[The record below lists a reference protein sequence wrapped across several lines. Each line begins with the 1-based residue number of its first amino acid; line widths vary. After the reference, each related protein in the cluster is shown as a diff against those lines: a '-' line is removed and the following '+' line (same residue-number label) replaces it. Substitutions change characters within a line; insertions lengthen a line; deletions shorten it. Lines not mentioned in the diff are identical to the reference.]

1 MSDSN
6 KITDSI
12 VNQPDFI
19 KNNEKIQLHQYD
31 DDNNTNNK
39 IKEPC
44 QDEKVKENTIILKIE
59 HEETCSTTTEA
70 MDTNN
75 CEGIEE
81 DMSTREAIKI
91 EEQQIDQVEKEENN
105 NNNNNNNNM
114 EGNEQDNKSESS
126 MENNNNEM
134 DSNME
139 NSNDERDTD
148 TNNIT
153 YNDNDNN
160 DSNDTTT
167 TATTTTTTTTTT
179 MDATNKRG
187 KRTPYKTA
195 TKQQLDIL
203 VDEHVNSKLSISA
216 AARKAGIARSTAAT
230 LMKKYKSNQGIIPAR
245 RPRGRTAPPTLSS
258 IHTQW
263 IDDFL
268 RQHQDATLSKIKKH
282 LLLAHPSIPHISIS
296 ALQRHISIKCEMNLK
311 RARK

>member
-6 KITDSI
+6 KTTDII

-19 KNNEKIQLHQYD
+19 KSNEKIQPQKH
-31 DDNNTNNK
+31 DDNDSNNK
-39 IKEPC
+39 IIETR
-44 QDEKVKENTIILKIE
+44 QDKKAKENAIMLKTE
-59 HEETCSTTTEA
+59 HEETYSTSTAVAMDSNSCEA
-70 MDTNN
+70 MEKAT
-75 CEGIEE
+75 
-81 DMSTREAIKI
+81 STSDIIKI
-91 EEQQIDQVEKEENN
+91 EQPQIDQVENNENDN
-105 NNNNNNNNM
+105 IQ
-114 EGNEQDNKSESS
+114 ENELENESDSS
-126 MENNNNEM
+126 MENNNNENESDM
-134 DSNME
+134 K
-139 NSNDERDTD
+139 NSNDECD
-148 TNNIT
+148 TNSNIT
-153 YNDNDNN
+153 TCNDDGNIA
-160 DSNDTTT
+160 TTT
-167 TATTTTTTTTTT
+167 TA
-179 MDATNKRG
+179 DATNKRG

-282 LLLAHPSIPHISIS
+282 LLMAHPSIPHISIS

>member
-6 KITDSI
+6 KTTDII

-19 KNNEKIQLHQYD
+19 KSNEKIQPQQF
-31 DDNNTNNK
+31 DDNENNNK
-39 IKEPC
+39 IIETR
-44 QDEKVKENTIILKIE
+44 QDEKVKENAIMLKTE
-59 HEETCSTTTEA
+59 HEGTRSTSTAEA
-70 MDTNN
+70 MDSSSRQDM
-75 CEGIEE
+75 EKA
-81 DMSTREAIKI
+81 MSTSDIIKI
-91 EEQQIDQVEKEENN
+91 EQQQIDQVEKEENS
-105 NNNNNNNNM
+105 NM
-114 EGNEQDNKSESS
+114 QENELENESDSS
-126 MENNNNEM
+126 MENNNNEN
-134 DSNME
+134 DSDMK
-139 NSNDERDTD
+139 NSNDERDTN
-148 TNNIT
+148 TSIT
-153 YNDNDNN
+153 TCNDDG
-160 DSNDTTT
+160 SITT
-167 TATTTTTTTTTT
+167 TATADT
-179 MDATNKRG
+179 TNKRG

-282 LLLAHPSIPHISIS
+282 LLMAHPSIPHISIS